1 MFSSNIPALI
11 DFRTGG
17 ITHIDNE
24 NFVADFNVLNINVL
38 SLHIDTLFRTES
50 GGKVNVSKLITAYDV
65 VSLRTKSV
73 QVFTTSNMTQY
84 FYPTGY
90 AIPQTVSQYG
100 IYPLVTTNHVVPMH
114 DDFQNVG
121 AFRRRYNKVFTSKV
135 YTNSLVIPLNNPI
148 TVGIMVVDPISILG
162 QYVDTR
168 LNVSFTDPVSK
179 SNMVGWQFVA
189 TNYKPNPYAFL
200 PNAPSRLY
208 TPTRL
213 MNFVAGPAAGE
224 IVAKDVRC
232 TNLYVKPPSA
242 SGSATVQV
250 NGSISCQSLTVGGSN
265 IGQVASVSTAHLMAA
280 MSYLQAS
287 TVFKAILTK
296 STSSS
301 QLNFKVRATLDDGLF
316 NNGNANGLM
325 AYLFVRS
332 IRFKIVAT
340 SANVDSETT
349 YLSRIQDMAESLTS
363 GIQFYYS
370 DVASGA
376 APHGTNLYITISPTI
391 YASVNA
397 VGIRHEIGPN
407 RTAYRTNPTGTR
419 IEVACP
425 PLRVVTPSSWS
436 EIRL

>member
-1 MFSSNIPALI
+1 MSTTFSFKVRAVSRKASSSSSRPGSKPSGSKPTGSISQGANLGNKVNNIVENVQNIVDNLENI
-11 DFRTGG
+11 VDNLRRIERLNNLNGQIIHLYTKVLNLN
-17 ITHIDNE
+17 IDNTT
-24 NFVADFNVLNINVL
+24 F
-38 SLHIDTLFRTES
+38 
-50 GGKVNVSKLITAYDV
+50 
-65 VSLRTKSV
+65 V
-73 QVFTTSNMTQY
+73 QVLTTSNMTPY

-90 AIPQTVSQYG
+90 AIPEDVIKHG
-100 IYPLVTTNHVVPMH
+100 IHPLVTTNHMVPM
-114 DDFQNVG
+114 DDNLQYIG
-121 AFRRRYNKVFTSKV
+121 APMRRYHQLHTSKV
-135 YTNSLVIPLNNPI
+135 YTKSLVIPHLSSGLA
-148 TVGIMVVDPISILG
+148 V
-162 QYVDTR
+162 R
-168 LNVSFTDPVSK
+168 FTDPVSK
-179 SNMVGWQFVA
+179 TEDTSFGWRFSAANNVMA
-189 TNYKPNPYAFL
+189 
-200 PNAPSRLY
+200 
-208 TPTRL
+208 
-213 MNFVAGPAAGE
+213 FVAGSSAGQ

-232 TNLYVKPPSA
+232 TNLYVNPPLSSTA
-242 SGSATVQV
+242 SATVQV

-325 AYLFVRS
+325 AHIFVRG
-332 IRFKIVAT
+332 IRFKIVVT